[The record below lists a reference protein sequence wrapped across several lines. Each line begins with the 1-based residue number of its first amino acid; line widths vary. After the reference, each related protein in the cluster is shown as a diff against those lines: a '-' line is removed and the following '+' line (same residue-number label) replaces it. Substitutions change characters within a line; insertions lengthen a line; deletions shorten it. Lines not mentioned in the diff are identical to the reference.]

1 MDMKMPD
8 AALARSGK
16 PVIKPR
22 ATRSIG
28 EILVDAGFL
37 TTDAAATIAQAQRER
52 GLRFGDAAVELK
64 LLTMADIEFALA
76 RQFEYPYLDL
86 GDSAV
91 RPDVVS
97 AFRPF
102 GPFAEQMRSLRTRLT
117 MQMSAQPD
125 HPPTVSI
132 LSACAGEG
140 RSFIAANLA
149 VAFSQLG
156 ERTLLI
162 DADLRK
168 PSQHL
173 LFNVPTNMGLSN
185 LLLGRAGP
193 ECITKVPHFFD
204 LSVLT
209 AGSTPPNPQE
219 LLTRARLTTLL
230 SEASVAFD
238 IVIIDTPPVSKFADA
253 QILASRS
260 GFGVLVTRARKTE
273 AKQLD
278 RAHAA
283 LRECGANLVGTVLN
297 DG

>member
-1 MDMKMPD
+1 
-8 AALARSGK
+8 
-16 PVIKPR
+16 
-22 ATRSIG
+22 
-28 EILVDAGFL
+28 
-37 TTDAAATIAQAQRER
+37 
-52 GLRFGDAAVELK
+52 
-64 LLTMADIEFALA
+64 
-76 RQFEYPYLDL
+76 
-86 GDSAV
+86 
-91 RPDVVS
+91 
-97 AFRPF
+97 
-102 GPFAEQMRSLRTRLT
+102 MRSLRTRLT

>member
-16 PVIKPR
+16 PAMKQR

-37 TTDAAATIAQAQRER
+37 TAEAAANIAQAQREN
-52 GLRFGDAAVELK
+52 GLRFGDAAVQLK

-76 RQFEYPYLDL
+76 RQFEYPYLDPAD
-86 GDSAV
+86 GSV

-125 HPPTVSI
+125 NPPTVAV
-132 LSACAGEG
+132 LSAAAGEG

-149 VAFSQLG
+149 VAFSQMG

-173 LFNVPTNMGLSN
+173 RFNIGTNVGLSN

-204 LSVLT
+204 LSVMT
-209 AGSTPPNPQE
+209 AGSTAPNPQE
-219 LLTRARLTTLL
+219 LLMRGRLATLL
-230 SEASVAFD
+230 SEASIAFD
-238 IVIIDTPPVSKFADA
+238 IVIIDTPPVCKFADA

-260 GFGVLVTRARKTE
+260 GFGVLVARASKTN
-273 AKQLD
+273 AKILE
-278 RAHAA
+278 RSRVA
-283 LRECGANLVGTVLN
+283 LRECGANLVGAVLN